1 MKTIKFLFSDL
12 NQDERQIL
20 GGLVTVIVGA
30 LFLMWLISTVKPSV
44 KDFKTLDT
52 QVHFVKKH
60 ELSNFY
66 SKYVNRIY
74 NEKYGK

>member
-20 GGLVTVIVGA
+20 GGVVTIILGA
-30 LFLMWLISTVKPSV
+30 MFLMWLISTVKPPV
-44 KDFKTLDT
+44 KDSSTIDT

-60 ELSNFY
+60 ELSKFY
-66 SKYVNRIY
+66 SKYANRIY

>member
-20 GGLVTVIVGA
+20 GGIVTIILGS
-30 LFLMWLISTVKPSV
+30 LFLIWLISTVKPPVADYPS
-44 KDFKTLDT
+44 FNN

-60 ELSNFY
+60 ELPKFY
-66 SKYVNRIY
+66 DKYAARVY
-74 NEKYGK
+74 NDKFGK

>member
-20 GGLVTVIVGA
+20 GGVVTIILGSV
-30 LFLMWLISTVKPSV
+30 FLMWLISTVKPPV
-44 KDFKTLDT
+44 KDSSTIDT

-74 NEKYGK
+74 NEKHGK

>member
-30 LFLMWLISTVKPSV
+30 LFLMWLISTVKPPV

-52 QVHFVKKH
+52 QVHFVKKP

>member
-20 GGLVTVIVGA
+20 GGIVTIIAGA
-30 LFLMWLISTVKPSV
+30 MFLMWLISTVKPAV
-44 KDFKTLDT
+44 KDSSTLDT

-60 ELSNFY
+60 ELSQFY
-66 SKYVNRIY
+66 FKYANKIY

>member
-20 GGLVTVIVGA
+20 GGLVI
-30 LFLMWLISTVKPSV
+30 FLSGSIFLIWLISTVKPAV
-44 KDFKTLDT
+44 KDLNTIDT

-60 ELSNFY
+60 ELPKFY
-66 SKYVNRIY
+66 SKYANRIY